1 MSNNEESIKENETK
15 RSYSIE
21 DILEMLSGHEYYDD
35 DTVKFIFHKLNGN
48 KMEADHYLNHCLEKA
63 AKLHEIQIKMK
74 YADELPILKESND
87 EK

>member
-35 DTVKFIFHKLNGN
+35 DTVKFIFHK
-48 KMEADHYLNHCLEKA
+48 
-63 AKLHEIQIKMK
+63 
-74 YADELPILKESND
+74 
-87 EK
+87 